1 MRLLFLLVGFLA
13 LSPFPAFAQ
22 AEVAPDHFD
31 SPNTEPFLQSK
42 TKPKTEQSEAAK
54 IKKAILHE
62 ETLVPR
68 PKKLA
73 PRLGAAFAVLSFA
86 LVVVARIQLGSSFA
100 LIPKAGELVTH
111 GLYARLRHPMYVF
124 VDLTICGIALAVH
137 RWYVLLPLLILL
149 PLQAKNARA
158 ECSLLQQKFGERY
171 DTYRANTWF

>member
-1 MRLLFLLVGFLA
+1 LLGLVA
-13 LSPFPAFAQ
+13 ISPLRAYAQ

-31 SPNTEPFLQSK
+31 SPNTEPLPQSR
-42 TKPKTEQSEAAK
+42 QSEAAK
-54 IKKAILHE
+54 IEKVILHE
-62 ETLVPR
+62 EMLLPR

-73 PRLGAAFAVLSFA
+73 TRLGAAFAVLSFA
-86 LVVVARIQLGSSFA
+86 LVVVARIQLGSFA

-124 VDLTICGIALAVH
+124 VDLTICGISLAVH

-149 PLQAKNARA
+149 PLQARNARA
-158 ECSLLQQKFGERY
+158 ECKLLQQKFGERY